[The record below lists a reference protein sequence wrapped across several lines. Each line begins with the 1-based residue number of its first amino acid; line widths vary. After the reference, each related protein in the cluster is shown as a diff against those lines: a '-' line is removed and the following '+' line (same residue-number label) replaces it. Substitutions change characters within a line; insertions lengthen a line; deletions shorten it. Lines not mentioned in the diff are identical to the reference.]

1 MNIRTSL
8 AALIA
13 ASSVFAQDP
22 PVIKTT
28 VDEVVLDLVV
38 RDKKGKPIKDLT
50 AADITLMD
58 NGVKQQIKGF
68 RLVEGA
74 EAIEMEKRTPLDP
87 LRQLRLVTLVF
98 EPVSQDARRIAKQAA
113 LELIKGDQG
122 TNVFYSVMTINNGLF
137 ILQQFTSDKEK
148 LRKAI
153 EKATSGQFAAYASES
168 ERIRGEL
175 KTSMEQ
181 LRQMPAAS
189 ALNTAP
195 ASQQQAGS
203 QAGSQAVQM
212 KLIDIQ
218 NEMLRFDQAVGAGEN
233 TRMSIF
239 GLLSL
244 VRGQQAMPGRKAIL
258 YFSEGLWIP
267 THLDVPWRNLMSTAN
282 RDNVTF
288 YPIDARGVQTWG
300 QNSSAAAD
308 MARAAAA
315 SATSITQDGGAVSVE
330 SVRSSETG
338 ESSVRNNVQLPL
350 RDLAESTGGF
360 LIGDTNDLRP
370 SLRRVNEEVNS
381 FYEVTYSPG
390 ITTYD
395 GSFRK
400 TSVAVGRKDLVVHAR
415 NGYFALPPDVR
426 GGTPLM
432 PYEVSLLKALDSKPL
447 PRDVEFRTAAIR
459 FEPGKEST
467 KASLVMEVPFANLG
481 FTEDAEK
488 KAFRGRLSLM
498 ALVKDSKGE
507 VVQKFSRD
515 LPQSVPAALLPQR
528 KAGNFV
534 YREQMTLPAGRYTL
548 ESAVVDHETGKHGAK
563 KAVLVVPSRVS
574 GVGVSSLA
582 LVKNFE
588 ANAQGLAADDPFQYQ
603 GGRITPALANTLYA
617 VKGAQM
623 SMFFVVYPDP
633 SIAEK
638 PQVVMEYVLDGKPIG
653 RGEVPLPA
661 ADASGKI
668 PYVMSSPAENMPPG
682 NYEVRL
688 LVKQGNTVAED
699 RAFVTV
705 AAKP

>member
-1 MNIRTSL
+1 MNIRISFAALVAASL
-8 AALIA
+8 A
-13 ASSVFAQDP
+13 FAQDP

-28 VDEVVLDLVV
+28 VDEVVLDVVV

-50 AADITLMD
+50 AADITLID
-58 NGVKQQIKGF
+58 NGVRQQIKGF
-68 RLVEGA
+68 RLVDGA
-74 EAIEMEKRTPLDP
+74 EAIEAEKHTPLDP

-98 EPVSQDARRIAKQAA
+98 EPVGQDARRIAKQAA

-137 ILQQFTSDKEK
+137 ILQQFTTDKEK

-153 EKATSGQFAAYASES
+153 EKATSGQFVSYASES
-168 ERIRGEL
+168 ERIKGEL
-175 KTSMEQ
+175 QASMER
-181 LRQMPAAS
+181 LRQAPAAS
-189 ALNTAP
+189 PLDTSA
-195 ASQQQAGS
+195 ASQQQAGQ
-203 QAGSQAVQM
+203 QAGSRAVDM

-218 NEMLRFDQAVGAGEN
+218 NEMLRFDQAIGAGEN

-244 VRGQQAMPGRKAIL
+244 VRGQQSMPGRKTIL

-267 THLDVPWRNLMSTAN
+267 THLDIPWRNLMSTAN

-315 SATSITQDGGAVSVE
+315 SAASITQDGGAVSVE

-338 ESSVRNNVQLPL
+338 EASVRNNVQLPL

-395 GSFRK
+395 GSFRR
-400 TSVAVGRKDLVVHAR
+400 TSVTVARKDLVVHSR

-447 PRDVEFRTAAIR
+447 PRDVEFRTATIR

-467 KASLVMEVPFANLG
+467 KASLVVEVPFANLG

-488 KAFRGRLSLM
+488 KAFKARLSLM

-507 VVQKFSRD
+507 VVKKFSRD

-534 YREQMTLPAGRYTL
+534 YREQLTLPAGRYTL

-603 GGRITPALANTLYA
+603 GGRITPALANTIYA

-633 SIAEK
+633 AIAEK
-638 PQVVMEYVLDGKPIG
+638 PQVVMEYVLDGKPVG
-653 RGEVPLPA
+653 RGEVPLPP
-661 ADASGKI
+661 ADAFGKI

-688 LVKQGNTVAED
+688 MVKQGNTMAED

>member
-1 MNIRTSL
+1 MTIRTSL
-8 AALIA
+8 AALLA
-13 ASSVFAQDP
+13 ATLAVAQDP

-28 VDEVVLDLVV
+28 VDEVVLDVVV

-74 EAIEMEKRTPLDP
+74 EAIELEKRTPLDP

-98 EPVSQDARRIAKQAA
+98 EPVGQDARRIAKQAA

-148 LRKAI
+148 LRKAV
-153 EKATSGQFAAYASES
+153 EKATSGQLAAHASES
-168 ERIRGEL
+168 ERIKGEL

-181 LRQMPAAS
+181 LRQTPAAS
-189 ALNTAP
+189 TLNTSG

-203 QAGSQAVQM
+203 EAGGQAVQM

-218 NEMLRFDQAVGAGEN
+218 NEMLRVDQAVGAGEN
-233 TRMSIF
+233 TRVSIF

-244 VRGQQAMPGRKAIL
+244 VRGQQSMPGRKTIL

-267 THLDVPWRNLMSTAN
+267 THLDMPWRALMSAAN
-282 RDNVTF
+282 QHNVTF
-288 YPIDARGVQTWG
+288 YPIDARGVQTGG
-300 QNSSAAAD
+300 QNASAAAD

-315 SATSITQDGGAVSVE
+315 SAASITADGGAVSVE

-338 ESSVRNNVQLPL
+338 EASVRNNVQMPL

-370 SLRRVNEEVNS
+370 SLKRVNEEVNS

-395 GSFRK
+395 GAFRK
-400 TSVAVGRKDLVVHAR
+400 TAVTVSRKDLLVHAR

-426 GGTPLM
+426 GSTPLL

-498 ALVKDSKGE
+498 VLVKDSKGE

-534 YREQMTLPAGRYTL
+534 YREQLTLPAGRYTL

-588 ANAQGLAADDPFQYQ
+588 ANAQSLAADDPFQYQ
-603 GGRITPALANTLYA
+603 GGRITPALANTIYA

-633 SIAEK
+633 NISDK
-638 PQVVMEYVLDGKPIG
+638 PQVVMEYLLDGKPIG

-688 LVKQGNTVAED
+688 LVKQGNTAAED